1 MSRREHTSRHYELQL
16 RELKDRLLVMSD
28 KAEKAIRD
36 SMEALV
42 NRSPSLAREVIERD
56 DEVDRLELEIDDLC
70 LRTLALEQPVA
81 SDLRLLATV
90 LKVVRDL
97 ERIGDIGANASK
109 RVLELVSESELKPLV
124 DLPIMMKEA
133 TQLLR
138 SSVDAFV
145 NGDVEL
151 AEKVIRGDDRL
162 DFMHEQI
169 FRELLTYMLEDPST
183 ISRCIKLMFIAKGLE
198 RVGDHAA
205 NIAEMVVF
213 LVRGKDI
220 RHGMSADGKST
231 DS

>member
-1 MSRREHTSRHYELQL
+1 MSRREHTSRHYEEQL

-28 KAEKAIRD
+28 KAEKALQD
-36 SMEALV
+36 SMDALI
-42 NRSPSLAREVIERD
+42 NRSPSLARQVIERD
-56 DEVDRLELEIDDLC
+56 DEVDRLEVEIDDLC

-81 SDLRLLATV
+81 GDLRLLATV
-90 LKVVRDL
+90 LKIVRDL
-97 ERIGDIGANASK
+97 ERIADIGANASK
-109 RVLELVSESELKPLV
+109 RVLELVNEPELKPLV
-124 DLPIMMKEA
+124 DLPIMMKVA

-145 NGDVEL
+145 NGDAEL
-151 AEKVIRGDDRL
+151 AEKVIRDDSQV

-205 NIAEMVVF
+205 NISEMVIF

-220 RHGMSADGKST
+220 RHGMSADGKSA